1 MDLSRD
7 DEQNEQLLSKR
18 CRLLRLLMQDMLKI
32 KEIKQINHS
41 EDTLIAKNYLLVL
54 IKMIQ
59 RCAYVFEKQ

>member
-32 KEIKQINHS
+32 KEIKQINQR
-41 EDTLIAKNYLLVL
+41 EDTVFAKNYLLVL
-54 IKMIQ
+54 
-59 RCAYVFEKQ
+59 V